1 MARQNKQNGAF
12 AKAVD
17 VLPEGFDAEQVASF
31 FASGSVDH
39 SASKAPIGLVY
50 AKGLISPEAT
60 TDLPTHPVSY
70 GDEARA
76 YNHDA
81 VMSPEAFKSIF
92 NAVFTSNTL
101 DLDGAA
107 KPTFSKGGGNGGGK
121 PDHKGTTS
129 DPVVIEDTP
138 TETTTTSSPSPT
150 PTTETVPLPSIAPA
164 DYVSGKDTP
173 DGYNVELM
181 FNGTWSDA
189 AKAQAYAAAETISDI
204 VTGDLPS
211 YNGIDDIRITL
222 TSTSIDGT
230 GGTWGKGGYD
240 ILRSDT
246 KLAATGHVTIDSADI
261 PQALQLGLLDDL
273 LQHEMLHAMGFG
285 TAWTTMGLV
294 DDYNGDLRFN
304 GTHATQVYNTLF
316 DAIAS
321 RDSLSDSGV
330 PIETDGGSSA
340 AGKHWD
346 EATFGNEIMSTML
359 NYSNSTTQLTV
370 AALEDMGYQTT
381 FADQFLFA

>member
-1 MARQNKQNGAF
+1 MTRQTNLKAAF
-12 AKAVD
+12 AKAAD
-17 VLPEGFDAEQVASF
+17 VLPEGFDADQVASF

-39 SASKAPIGLVY
+39 SASKAPFGLVY
-50 AKGLISPEAT
+50 AKDLISSIAT
-60 TDLPTHPVSY
+60 SDLPTHSV
-70 GDEARA
+70 GDGNEGRA
-76 YNHDA
+76 FNHDA

-92 NAVFTSNTL
+92 SAVFSSNTL

-107 KPTFSKGGGNGGGK
+107 KPTFSKGGGNGGSNGGGK
-121 PDHKGTTS
+121 PDHKNTTS

-138 TETTTTSSPSPT
+138 TETAPT
-150 PTTETVPLPSIAPA
+150 IAQA

-294 DDYNGDLRFN
+294 NDYNGDLRFN

-321 RDSLSDSGV
+321 RDPLSDRGV

-359 NYSNSTTQLTV
+359 NYSNNTTQLTV

-381 FADQFLFA
+381 FADEFLFA

>member
-1 MARQNKQNGAF
+1 MTRQTNLKAAF
-12 AKAVD
+12 AKAAD
-17 VLPEGFDAEQVASF
+17 VLPEGFDADQVASF

-39 SASKAPIGLVY
+39 SASKAPFGLVY
-50 AKGLISPEAT
+50 AKDLIPSIAT
-60 TDLPTHPVSY
+60 SDLPTHLVSD
-70 GDEARA
+70 GNEGRA
-76 YNHDA
+76 FNHDA

-92 NAVFTSNTL
+92 SAVFSSNTL

-107 KPTFSKGGGNGGGK
+107 KPTFSKGGGNGGSNGGGK
-121 PDHKGTTS
+121 PDHKNTTS

-138 TETTTTSSPSPT
+138 TETAPT
-150 PTTETVPLPSIAPA
+150 IAQA

-321 RDSLSDSGV
+321 RDPLSDRGV

-359 NYSNSTTQLTV
+359 NYSNNTTQLTV

-381 FADQFLFA
+381 FADEFLFA

>member
-1 MARQNKQNGAF
+1 MTRQSARKEAF
-12 AKAVD
+12 AKIAD
-17 VLPEGFDAEQVASF
+17 VLPEGFDADQVDKF
-31 FASGSVDH
+31 FAGGSLDH
-39 SASKAPIGLVY
+39 SLGKIPIVPLHAKAV
-50 AKGLISPEAT
+50 ISPSASI
-60 TDLPTHPVSY
+60 DSFTHPLSY
-70 GDEARA
+70 GDKGHAQSHA
-76 YNHDA
+76 ADMPA
-81 VMSPEAFKSIF
+81 QALKSMF
-92 NAVFTSNTL
+92 STVFSTDTI

-107 KPTFSKGGGNGGGK
+107 KPTFSKGGGDGGAKLDRG
-121 PDHKGTTS
+121 HTTS
-129 DPVVIEDTP
+129 GPVVIETQP
-138 TETTTTSSPSPT
+138 TASTEPT
-150 PTTETVPLPSIAPA
+150 PTIASA

-181 FNGTWSDA
+181 FKGTWSDT
-189 AKAQAYAAAETISDI
+189 AKAQAYAAAEKISDI

-222 TSTSIDGT
+222 TSTSIDET

-240 ILRSDT
+240 ILRSDS

-261 PQALQLGLLDDL
+261 PRALKLGLLDDL

-285 TAWTTMGLV
+285 TAWKAMGLV

-304 GTHATQVYNTLF
+304 GANATQVYNTLF
-316 DAIAS
+316 DSLAS
-321 RDSLSDSGV
+321 RDPLSDKGV

-346 EATFGNEIMSTML
+346 EATFGNEIMSTTL
-359 NYSNSTTQLTV
+359 NYSNNTTQLTV

-381 FADQFLFA
+381 FADHFLFA